1 MLVTWRYRDRN
12 SIVQKFDPRAWM
24 IFYVCFL
31 VSTLM
36 FWDLRYLAFFLA
48 LALLSLYGSRI
59 QFREMYRALI
69 FILGFVTFF
78 AFLTFLTGRGGME
91 VYTEEHVIR
100 TISAPFTIFGWQ
112 PTLTITVERIF
123 FAISQLF
130 RVLSIAVMTIIIPYS
145 LNPSLYGVTFR
156 GLGMPD
162 KFAYAM
168 DLTMRFVP
176 TFARDFQLTYDAQRA
191 RGYEL
196 EKIRGGLIAQVRKM
210 APLIVPVTIHAII
223 GSEDI
228 IDAMDLRA
236 FGIGPRTWLIQL
248 HYRWRDYALIAFSI
262 VLLVVSLSLSL
273 FGFGKFFVPQSLI
286 QNIGG

>member
-12 SIVQKFDPRAWM
+12 SIVQKFDPRAWL

-91 VYTEEHVIR
+91 VYTEEHTIR
-100 TISAPFTIFGWQ
+100 TISAPFTIIGWQ

-196 EKIRGGLIAQVRKM
+196 ENIRGGLIAQVRKM

>member
-1 MLVTWRYRDRN
+1 
-12 SIVQKFDPRAWM
+12 M

-48 LALLSLYGSRI
+48 LAMMSLYWSRI
-59 QFREMYRALI
+59 QIREMYRALI

-130 RVLSIAVMTIIIPYS
+130 RVFSIAIMTIIIPYS

-196 EKIRGGLIAQVRKM
+196 ENIRGGLIAQVRKM
-210 APLIVPVTIHAII
+210 APLIAPVTIHAIV

-248 HYRWRDYALIAFSI
+248 HYRWSDYALIAFSI

>member
-12 SIVQKFDPRAWM
+12 SIVQKFDPRAWI

-36 FWDLRYLAFFLA
+36 FWDLRYLAFFLV

-112 PTLTITVERIF
+112 PTLTVERIF

-196 EKIRGGLIAQVRKM
+196 ENIRGGLIAQVRKM

>member
-1 MLVTWRYRDRN
+1 
-12 SIVQKFDPRAWM
+12 
-24 IFYVCFL
+24 
-31 VSTLM
+31 M

-91 VYTEEHVIR
+91 VYTEEHTIR
-100 TISAPFTIFGWQ
+100 TISAPFTIIGWQ

-130 RVLSIAVMTIIIPYS
+130 RVLSIAIMTIIIPYS

-196 EKIRGGLIAQVRKM
+196 ENIRGGLIAQVRKM

-248 HYRWRDYALIAFSI
+248 HYRWRDYTLIAFSI

-273 FGFGKFFVPQSLI
+273 FGFGKFFVPLSLI
-286 QNIGG
+286 QNLGG

>member
-123 FAISQLF
+123 FAVSQLF

-273 FGFGKFFVPQSLI
+273 FGFGKFFVPLSLI
-286 QNIGG
+286 QNLGG

>member
-196 EKIRGGLIAQVRKM
+196 ENIRGGLIAQVRKM

-248 HYRWRDYALIAFSI
+248 HYRWRDSALIAFSI
-262 VLLVVSLSLSL
+262 VLLIVSLSLSL

>member
-130 RVLSIAVMTIIIPYS
+130 RVFSIAIMTIIIPYS
-145 LNPSLYGVTFR
+145 LNPALYGVTFR

-196 EKIRGGLIAQVRKM
+196 ENIRGGLIAQVRKM

-236 FGIGPRTWLIQL
+236 FGIGPRTWLIKL

-273 FGFGKFFVPQSLI
+273 FGFGKFFVPLSLI
-286 QNIGG
+286 QNLGG

>member
-12 SIVQKFDPRAWM
+12 SIVQKFDPRAWL

-36 FWDLRYLAFFLA
+36 FWDLRYLAFFLV

-196 EKIRGGLIAQVRKM
+196 ENIRGGLIAQVRKM

>member
-123 FAISQLF
+123 FAVSQLF

-210 APLIVPVTIHAII
+210 APLIVPVNIHAII

-228 IDAMDLRA
+228 IDAMYLRA

-273 FGFGKFFVPQSLI
+273 FGFGKFFVPLSLI
-286 QNIGG
+286 QNLGG

>member
-12 SIVQKFDPRAWM
+12 SIVQKFDPRAWL

-36 FWDLRYLAFFLA
+36 FWDLRYLAFFLV

-91 VYTEEHVIR
+91 VYTEEHTIR

-196 EKIRGGLIAQVRKM
+196 ENIRGGLIAQVRKM